1 MTFDYV
7 ADPEVWDRC
16 DSFSAIH
23 IYNARGYR
31 TFSGGLP
38 VVHIVT
44 DADGFGADLIDA
56 SNFATIREELA
67 GDETVRLATG
77 PYCDSLYAQCDES
90 GEPVSEAVA
99 AVLRALEDYPIFN
112 EYDYSEREQEYID
125 TNLGD
130 ALFDAFRYGDVA
142 SVAALDWAT
151 DTSADDMVTEY
162 HQWREAVGADYPMA
176 TDDLAIPD
184 IDLFVE
190 SINRRFA

>member
-7 ADPEVWDRC
+7 ADPEVWNRC
-16 DSFSAIH
+16 DSFGAQH

-38 VVHIVT
+38 VAHIVT

-67 GDETVRLATG
+67 DDETVRLATG
-77 PYCDSLYAQCDES
+77 PYCCSLYAQCDES

-112 EYDYSEREQEYID
+112 ERDYAEREQEYID
-125 TNLGD
+125 ANLGD
-130 ALFDAFRYGDVA
+130 ALFDAFRYGDTA
-142 SVAALDWAT
+142 SVAALDWAN
-151 DTSADDMVTEY
+151 DSAADIVSEY
-162 HQWREAVGADYPMA
+162 QRWREEAGADYPMV
-176 TDDLAIPD
+176 TDGLEVPD